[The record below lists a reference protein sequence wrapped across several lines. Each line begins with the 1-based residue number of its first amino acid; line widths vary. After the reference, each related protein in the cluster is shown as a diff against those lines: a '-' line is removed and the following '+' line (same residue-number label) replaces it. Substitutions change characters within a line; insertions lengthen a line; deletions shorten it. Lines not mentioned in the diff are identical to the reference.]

1 MVTAVAE
8 AEATLQTVVAV
19 RERIIEA
26 YKDILRMPICTAWR
40 TSMGEE
46 LNEITVLELGREAT
60 WVMMLVAGPL
70 LVVGTAVGVVVALL
84 QALTTIQEMTL
95 TFVPKIVAML
105 LALVLFLPFMLTTL
119 IEFTQ
124 RLFERIAQVG

>member
-1 MVTAVAE
+1 
-8 AEATLQTVVAV
+8 
-19 RERIIEA
+19 
-26 YKDILRMPICTAWR
+26 
-40 TSMGEE
+40 MGEE

-70 LVVGTAVGVVVALL
+70 LVVGTVVGVVVALL

-95 TFVPKIVAML
+95 TFVPKVVAML

>member
-1 MVTAVAE
+1 M
-8 AEATLQTVVAV
+8 
-19 RERIIEA
+19 
-26 YKDILRMPICTAWR
+26 
-40 TSMGEE
+40 
-46 LNEITVLELGREAT
+46 NEITVLELGREAT

-70 LVVGTAVGVVVALL
+70 LVVGAVVGVVVALL

>member
-1 MVTAVAE
+1 M
-8 AEATLQTVVAV
+8 
-19 RERIIEA
+19 
-26 YKDILRMPICTAWR
+26 
-40 TSMGEE
+40 
-46 LNEITVLELGREAT
+46 NEITVLELGREAT

-70 LVVGTAVGVVVALL
+70 LVVGTVVGVVVALL

-124 RLFERIAQVG
+124 RLFERIAQGG

>member
-1 MVTAVAE
+1 
-8 AEATLQTVVAV
+8 
-19 RERIIEA
+19 
-26 YKDILRMPICTAWR
+26 
-40 TSMGEE
+40 MGEE

-70 LVVGTAVGVVVALL
+70 LVVGAVVGVVVALL

-95 TFVPKIVAML
+95 TFVPKMVAML

>member
-1 MVTAVAE
+1 
-8 AEATLQTVVAV
+8 
-19 RERIIEA
+19 
-26 YKDILRMPICTAWR
+26 
-40 TSMGEE
+40 MGEE

-70 LVVGTAVGVVVALL
+70 LVVGAVVGVVVALL

-105 LALVLFLPFMLTTL
+105 LALVLFLPFRLTTL

>member
-1 MVTAVAE
+1 M
-8 AEATLQTVVAV
+8 
-19 RERIIEA
+19 
-26 YKDILRMPICTAWR
+26 
-40 TSMGEE
+40 
-46 LNEITVLELGREAT
+46 NEIAVLELGREAT

-70 LVVGTAVGVVVALL
+70 LVVGTVVGVVVALL

-95 TFVPKIVAML
+95 TIVPKIAAML

-124 RLFERIAQVG
+124 RLFERIAQGG